1 MLKTA
6 KLYEERLI
14 PLILEHQYE
23 LSQNLACGGTGGNTI
38 NFPDSNENEHHFVSV
53 DSDDEI
59 LGVCGYYID
68 WASRVV
74 TAIYIISY
82 SDVPRYQFG
91 KDIIQ
96 MIDDIFTKFNLN
108 KIEWTAYSDNKAM
121 RPYRKFCKRYGG
133 REVGTLHQHIL
144 LMDGNV
150 HDTTMF
156 ELMREDYLGCK
167 EMHKRD
173 RRNHKERGT
182 GNDDSEAQFEYG
194 D

>member
-6 KLYEERLI
+6 KLYEERLV

-38 NFPDSNENEHHFVSV
+38 NFPDSNESEHHFVSV
-53 DSDDEI
+53 DENDEI

-74 TAIYIISY
+74 TAIYILSY

-91 KDIIQ
+91 KDILQ
-96 MIDDIFTKFNLN
+96 MIDNIFTKFNLN
-108 KIEWTAYSDNKAM
+108 KIEWTAYSDNKVI
-121 RPYRKFCKRYGG
+121 RSYRKFCKRYGG
-133 REVGTLHQHIL
+133 REIGTLHQHCL
-144 LMDGNV
+144 LMDGKV
-150 HDTTMF
+150 HDTTLF

-167 EMHKRD
+167 EMRKND
-173 RRNHKERGT
+173 RGNYQEG
-182 GNDDSEAQFEYG
+182 GNDEGDQFGWG